1 MTLRNKLLMAVTTFV
16 ATAAMVKKA
25 ETLLAEH
32 DAKKRR
38 ESEEDQAIWDPNPE
52 EPDRRLASC

>member
-1 MTLRNKLLMAVTTFV
+1 MAVTTFV
-16 ATAAMVKKA
+16 ATAAVVKKA

-38 ESEEDQAIWDPNPE
+38 ENEEDQAIWEPNHPE